1 MNAAENII
9 RLMREQGQRE
19 GKGLQLAEMKDGKKC
34 RVGDLLLDSED
45 YLKASHLN
53 LQAGDMVVVYRLNEQ
68 TYIILEKVV

>member
-19 GKGLQLAEMKDGKKC
+19 GKGLQLAEMITGTEC
-34 RVGDLLLDSED
+34 LVGNLRLGAGD
-45 YLKASHLN
+45 YLRASHLH
-53 LQAGDMVVVYRLNEQ
+53 LQKGDMVVVYRMDDQ